1 MNFRQPIVYDHHMTF
16 QNKRTYA
23 SKLLKTGLVETVHY
37 EFSSTVCLKKS
48 EPFQIQIS
56 YNVL

>member
-1 MNFRQPIVYDHHMTF
+1 MISFST
-16 QNKRTYA
+16 
-23 SKLLKTGLVETVHY
+23 LGLAL
-37 EFSSTVCLKKS
+37 SSTVCLKKS